1 MAVFHSVSKLVQHTA
16 AKFNLKMKKRVE
28 IHHRIKFL
36 GRKLL
41 IKLTWRCEC
50 ARKLSSRVSCCFWN
64 RVIMALV
71 QCTRGPEE
79 PLPKEPS
86 DVFHYCI
93 TTEREHP
100 LSHSAR
106 KVQRKQKATRTHPWH
121 SGASLTY
128 IITANYTNN
137 KVAKIFFP
145 ASLGSR
151 ENKSK
156 QHIPCHYFFAP
167 VRCPGETQ
175 SLRVLHIFPPR
186 FSALRMYTYLVK

>member
-1 MAVFHSVSKLVQHTA
+1 
-16 AKFNLKMKKRVE
+16 MKKRVE

-50 ARKLSSRVSCCFWN
+50 ACKLSSRVSCCFWN

-71 QCTRGPEE
+71 QRTRGPEE

-93 TTEREHP
+93 TTEREP
-100 LSHSAR
+100 LSLLSKCKENKKQRAHSRAAHR
-106 KVQRKQKATRTHPWH
+106 AT
-121 SGASLTY
+121 LTY

-137 KVAKIFFP
+137 KVAKIF
-145 ASLGSR
+145 SQL
-151 ENKSK
+151 
-156 QHIPCHYFFAP
+156 
-167 VRCPGETQ
+167 T
-175 SLRVLHIFPPR
+175 
-186 FSALRMYTYLVK
+186 

>member
-1 MAVFHSVSKLVQHTA
+1 MRQDVKLRLLRCAYHFFVSCLWRCFTLLASWSNTA

-93 TTEREHP
+93 TTEREP
-100 LSHSAR
+100 LSLQRSLSAKKTKSNAHTPVAQHSLSH
-106 KVQRKQKATRTHPWH
+106 VH
-121 SGASLTY
+121 
-128 IITANYTNN
+128 NY
-137 KVAKIFFP
+137 
-145 ASLGSR
+145 R
-151 ENKSK
+151 
-156 QHIPCHYFFAP
+156 Q
-167 VRCPGETQ
+167 
-175 SLRVLHIFPPR
+175 LHK
-186 FSALRMYTYLVK
+186 Y